1 MATLQIDPRTAMHV
15 ETRGDGPDVLLIA
28 GLTDPAEAWSF
39 QLDGLSGRYR
49 VTAYD
54 NRGTGRTP
62 LREDD
67 PLTIATMADDAAAVI
82 RGIGAESA
90 HVCGFSGGSVI
101 AQELAL
107 RHPDTVRS
115 LVMMSTWARPEPLSR
130 ATLRAWRRL
139 ATSATDERA
148 MLEDFFIWIYTAR
161 AHANGFV
168 DQVIEEALEFEHP
181 QSTEDFL
188 RQLDAFGAHD
198 SYDRLPLIQAPTL
211 VLAGSE
217 DIGMPSRLGRTVAE
231 RIPGAEFQLMEGE
244 AHQPFQE
251 SPDDFNAR
259 VEGFWQ
265 RVDAATTGAADVVAS
280 A

>member
-1 MATLQIDPRTAMHV
+1 MHTHQIDSHTAIHV
-15 ETRGDGPDVLLIA
+15 ETRGHGPDVVLIA

-39 QLDGLSGRYR
+39 QLDGLSDRYR

-62 LREDD
+62 LRADE

-90 HVCGFSGGSVI
+90 HVCGFSGGSAV

-115 LVMMSTWARPEPLSR
+115 LVLMSTWARIEPLFRSM
-130 ATLRAWRRL
+130 TRAWCRL
-139 ATSATDERA
+139 AENASDERA
-148 MLEDFFIWIYTAR
+148 MLEDFFVWIYTAR
-161 AHANGFV
+161 GHANGFV
-168 DQVIEEALEFEHP
+168 DQVIEEALAFEHP

-188 RQLDAFGAHD
+188 RQVEAFEAHD
-198 SYDRLPLIQAPTL
+198 SYDRLPLIEAPTL

-217 DIGMPSRLGRTVAE
+217 DIAAPARLGRTVAD

-251 SPDDFNAR
+251 SPEDFNSR
-259 VEGFWQ
+259 VDAFWQ
-265 RVDAATTGAADVVAS
+265 RVDGGR
-280 A
+280 